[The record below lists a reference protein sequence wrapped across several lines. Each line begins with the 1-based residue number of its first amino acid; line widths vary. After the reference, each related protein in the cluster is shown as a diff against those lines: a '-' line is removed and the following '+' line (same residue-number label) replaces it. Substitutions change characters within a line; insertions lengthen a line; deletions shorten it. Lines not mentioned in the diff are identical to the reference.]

1 MPNSQFKGLP
11 IVERRALR
19 RQKLIQAGIDCYGKF
34 GFFAVTVKDICM
46 AAGLTERYFYE
57 SFKKSDAL
65 FQAIFVQLISELQ
78 NSVIHAIEQQTE
90 PQHMLR
96 AGLLA
101 FLSCLKQHPA
111 MARIIYI
118 DAMLVQELH
127 QQANIQQTMQ
137 RFETIVQRLL
147 RVLQPDYNFNEPEF
161 SWIATGINGYV
172 THIAI
177 RWVMSDFKANLS
189 DVLRSCELGF
199 RQFNPSSYT
208 ASSS

>member
-1 MPNSQFKGLP
+1 MPSSQFKGLP
-11 IVERRALR
+11 LLERKALR
-19 RQKLIQAGIDCYGKF
+19 RQKLIQAGIDCYGQS
-34 GFFAVTVKDICM
+34 GFFAVTVKDICV
-46 AAGLTERYFYE
+46 AAGLSERYFYE

-78 NSVIHAIEQQTE
+78 NNVIQAIEQE
-90 PQHMLR
+90 VEAEKMLR

-101 FLSCLKQHPA
+101 FLSCLKQRPT

-127 QQANIQQTMQ
+127 QQANIRQTMQ

-147 RVLQPDYNFNEPEF
+147 RVLQPDYNFNEQEF

-177 RWVMSDFKANLS
+177 RWVMTDFKATLD
-189 DVLRSCELGF
+189 DVLSSCELGF
-199 RQFNPSSYT
+199 RQFSRPMQT
-208 ASSS
+208 L

>member
-1 MPNSQFKGLP
+1 MPHSQFKGLP
-11 IVERRALR
+11 ISQRKAVR
-19 RQKLIQAGIDCYGKF
+19 RQKLIQAGIDCYGKS
-34 GFFAVTVKDICM
+34 GFFAVTVKEICV

-57 SFKKSDAL
+57 SFKKSDEL

-78 NSVIHAIEQQTE
+78 NNVIQAIEQETQA
-90 PQHMLR
+90 PKMLR

-101 FLSCLKQHPA
+101 FLSSLYENPA

-127 QQANIQQTMQ
+127 QQANIRQTMQ

-147 RVLQPDYNFNEPEF
+147 HALHPNYSFNEHEF

-177 RWVMSDFKANLS
+177 RWVMTDFQTHLN
-189 DVLRSCELGF
+189 DVLASCELGF
-199 RQFNPSSYT
+199 RQFSPTTQTN
-208 ASSS
+208 